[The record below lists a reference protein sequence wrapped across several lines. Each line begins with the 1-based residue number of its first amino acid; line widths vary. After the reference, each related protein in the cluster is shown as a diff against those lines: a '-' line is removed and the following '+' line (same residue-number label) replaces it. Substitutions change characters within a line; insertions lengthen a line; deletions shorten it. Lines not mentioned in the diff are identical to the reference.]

1 MPLTDSAV
9 RMDGVESPTQWLA
22 SHQLHNTTDASG
34 QHSSRRW
41 YDTHAGVREDVLT
54 QDSHRRRASIE
65 QWPRHIQHSE
75 AEVQALLD
83 RPRRIKTTAENA
95 RFHCNES
102 AMSAVY
108 TYTCEN
114 TSASYVGLCLQER
127 IRLLGTSKAAA
138 QNEQEWIANDS
149 KIRWLQRS
157 WISMPTYADADL

>member
-1 MPLTDSAV
+1 MPGSIATNATKDFSVSTIFVVTCSSTKPRGRRSNALMPGATRALTE
-9 RMDGVESPTQWLA
+9 RLTLA
-22 SHQLHNTTDASG
+22 
-34 QHSSRRW
+34 
-41 YDTHAGVREDVLT
+41 
-54 QDSHRRRASIE
+54 
-65 QWPRHIQHSE
+65 
-75 AEVQALLD
+75 
-83 RPRRIKTTAENA
+83 
-95 RFHCNES
+95 

-157 WISMPTYADADL
+157 WTSMPTYADADFSFGSRLAYELQPLSAVVCTGDENPNRCRS

>member
-1 MPLTDSAV
+1 MVTNSDKL
-9 RMDGVESPTQWLA
+9 ESGFKHSIA
-22 SHQLHNTTDASG
+22 SDNTLDA
-34 QHSSRRW
+34 
-41 YDTHAGVREDVLT
+41 
-54 QDSHRRRASIE
+54 
-65 QWPRHIQHSE
+65 
-75 AEVQALLD
+75 LD
-83 RPRRIKTTAENA
+83 RQCCAYGWRGDIPHAVA
-95 RFHCNES
+95 

-157 WISMPTYADADL
+157 WTSMPTYADADL